1 MQLTIFDEIR
11 SQQAKQ
17 HGISVAEGNRLA
29 GVELARVIAKEIAA
43 KQGTL
48 TADDVAME
56 FQKRGIPWIGCAA
69 GAIFAIRKDWE
80 WTGEFKYSARV
91 EAHRNL
97 LRVWRLK

>member
-1 MQLTIFDEIR
+1 MQLTIFDAIR

-43 KQGTL
+43 KQGAL

-56 FQKRGIPWIGCAA
+56 FQERGIPWIGNAA
-69 GAIFAIRKDWE
+69 GGIFRKDFK
-80 WTGEFKYSARV
+80 WTGRMVKSTRIH
-91 EAHRNL
+91 AHQNL
-97 LRVWRLK
+97 LREWVAK